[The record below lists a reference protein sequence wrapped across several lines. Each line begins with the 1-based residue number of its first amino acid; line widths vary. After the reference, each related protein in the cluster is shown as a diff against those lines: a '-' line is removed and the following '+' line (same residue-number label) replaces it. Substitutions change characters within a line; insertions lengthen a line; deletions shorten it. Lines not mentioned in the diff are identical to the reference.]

1 MTLSSDASAAT
12 RRLPVGAEPQPGGGV
27 HFRVWAPRRQR
38 VVVELQPA
46 IHADHPEIAVPLVP
60 EGGGYFSG
68 WSPDMKAGDRYLL
81 KLDDESSRF
90 PDPASRFQP
99 DGPHGPSEIIDPGRF
114 AWSDA
119 DRGWQGAALEGQV
132 IYEVHVGTYTEEGTY
147 AALERELPEI
157 VRAGL
162 TTLELMPVADFP
174 GRFGWGYDGV
184 CLYAPSRLYGRPDDL
199 RRLVNRAHSLG
210 LAVILD
216 VVYNHFGPDGNFMR
230 EFSDSFFTNRYKNE
244 WGETINFDGEGS
256 EGVREFIAENAG
268 YWVDEFHLDGLR
280 LDATQT
286 IHDRSTPHILTAIG
300 RRVRDAARG
309 RRTIVVA
316 ENEEQQTRLVRPVE
330 AGGCGL
336 DGIWNDDFHHSAV
349 VRLTGRR
356 EAYYTDYLGTPQE
369 LVSMIDRGF
378 LYQGQHYSWQ
388 KKTRGTSARG
398 VRRSAF
404 ITFLENH
411 DQVANSGRGE
421 RLHQLAAPGAL
432 RAMTAL
438 LLLGPNTPLLF
449 QGQEF
454 ASTAPFEF
462 FADHRPDLAE
472 KVREGRAKLLSQFP
486 SLATEA
492 ARARLSAP
500 DDPRTFERS
509 RLDLGERRAHEE
521 QYALHRDLLA
531 LRRRD
536 PVFGSPDADVDGAV
550 LSDDAF
556 VLRFFGG
563 ADGDRL
569 LLVNLGA
576 RLTLT
581 IVNESLLAP
590 PEGARWRVAWSSDE
604 VTYGGTGATPI
615 ERPIGWDVPGL
626 AATAIAS
633 TWETEPA

>member
-1 MTLSSDASAAT
+1 M
-12 RRLPVGAEPQPGGGV
+12 

-46 IHADHPEIAVPLVP
+46 IRGDHPEISVPLVP

-68 WSPDMKAGDRYLL
+68 WSPDVKAGDRYLL
-81 KLDDESSRF
+81 KLDDESGRF

-99 DGPHGPSEIIDPGRF
+99 EGPHGPSEIIDPGRF

-119 DRGWQGAALEGQV
+119 DRGWPGAALEGQV
-132 IYEVHVGTYTEEGTY
+132 IYEVHIGTYTKEGTC

-157 VRAGL
+157 ARAGL
-162 TTLELMPVADFP
+162 TTLELMPVGDFP

-199 RRLVNRAHSLG
+199 RRLVDRAHSLG

-216 VVYNHFGPDGNFMR
+216 VVYNHFGPDGNFVR
-230 EFSDSFFTNRYKNE
+230 EFSDSFFTTRYKNE
-244 WGETINFDGEGS
+244 WGETINYDGEGS
-256 EGVREFIAENAG
+256 EGVREFIVENAG

-330 AGGCGL
+330 AGGYGL

-356 EAYYTDYLGTPQE
+356 EAYYTDYRGTPQE

-378 LYQGQHYSWQ
+378 LYQGQHFSWQ
-388 KKTRGTSARG
+388 QKTRGTSARG
-398 VRRSAF
+398 VPRSAF
-404 ITFLENH
+404 ITFFENH

-421 RLHQLAAPGAL
+421 RLHQLAAPGAV

-472 KVREGRAKLLSQFP
+472 KVREGRAKFLSQFP

-492 ARARLSAP
+492 GRARLSAP

-509 RLDLGERRAHEE
+509 KLDLGERRAHVE

-536 PVFGSPDADVDGAV
+536 PVFGSHDADVDGAV

-590 PEGARWRVAWSSDE
+590 PEGARWRVVWSSDE
-604 VTYGGTGATPI
+604 VTYGGAGATPI
-615 ERPIGWDVPGL
+615 ERPTGWDVPGF

-633 TWETEPA
+633 TWETQPA